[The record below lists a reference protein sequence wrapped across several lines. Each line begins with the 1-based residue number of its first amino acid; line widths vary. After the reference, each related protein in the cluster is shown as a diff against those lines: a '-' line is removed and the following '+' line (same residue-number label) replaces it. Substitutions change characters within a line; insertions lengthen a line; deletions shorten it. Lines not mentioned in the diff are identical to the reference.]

1 MNQNRFWKQA
11 FSFALILL
19 VYGLYQFG
27 TKQAALQKVAEF
39 DDLQSLQQAVKA
51 QRSKVWFNETQFTVH
66 KLLADDTKGS
76 RHQRF
81 LVRRE
86 GLPTLLVAHNIDLA
100 PRAPLRPGQSL
111 YIKGRYEWN
120 KKGGVL
126 HWTHHDPRGVQPGG
140 WLRLGEEKY
149 H

>member
-11 FSFALILL
+11 FSFVLLLL
-19 VYGLYQFG
+19 VYGVYQFG
-27 TKQAALQKVAEF
+27 NKQAESRQPGEY
-39 DDLQSLQQAVKA
+39 DDLVSLQQAVTAK
-51 QRSKVWFNETQFTVH
+51 RSKVWFDETQFTVY

-120 KKGGVL
+120 QKGGVL

-149 H
+149 Q